1 MAGRIL
7 IVDAVATNRIILK
20 VKLAAACYHVVQAET
35 AKDALRLATSEA
47 PDLVLLDQSGDTG
60 CGLEVCR
67 ALRADPRCSG
77 IPIVMTTR
85 PQDSACRRAA
95 FVAGADVVLARPLDE
110 AMLLARIRGL
120 LRAAARRTE
129 LCPAGSDAALGLA
142 EPVAGSFDGP
152 GRIAVVAPTLTEA
165 LVWRQRLGTAPGNG
179 IAAMAALGAL
189 EAISQAAPPDLVLIV
204 PGPGP
209 GGGAA
214 ALRLLSDLQSR
225 AETRTCGVLMIEP
238 VQDGIA
244 GVTALDLGL
253 GDLIEPDVS
262 DPELV
267 LRVRRQLLAKRETD
281 RLRDALG
288 HGMRAALRDPLTG
301 LHNRRYGLQRLE
313 RIARAALT
321 SGKPFA
327 VMVLDIDRFKRVN
340 DSYGHSAGDEVLKI
354 VAQRLR
360 ASLRPSDMVARI
372 GGEEF
377 MVVLPDTN
385 PMRARRRAERLRR
398 AVGKT
403 PVVLPGDRGSIPVT
417 LSIGVAIGGLHDAA
431 DAPFTTVEH
440 ADRALYTAKSDGRN
454 QVIVSAG
461 AA

>member
-7 IVDAVATNRIILK
+7 IVDAVATNRIILR
-20 VKLAAACYHVVQAET
+20 VKLAAACYNVMQAET
-35 AKDALRLATSEA
+35 TREALRLAVTEA

-60 CGLEVCR
+60 FGLEVCR

-77 IPIVMTTR
+77 IPIVMTT
-85 PQDSACRRAA
+85 PAQDGACRRAA
-95 FVAGADVVLARPLDE
+95 FLAGADVVLARPLDE
-110 AMLLARIRGL
+110 AMLLARVRGL

-129 LCPAGSDAALGLA
+129 LCPAGSDAAFGLA
-142 EPVAGSFDGP
+142 EHGAGAFEGP
-152 GRIAVVAPTLTEA
+152 GRVAVIAPTLSEA
-165 LVWRQRLGTAPGNG
+165 VAWRQRIEASPAHGVQAL
-179 IAAMAALGAL
+179 AAVGAL
-189 EAISQAAPPDLVLIV
+189 DALSQAAPELVLIV
-204 PGPGP
+204 PGQGAS
-209 GGGAA
+209 GGAA

-225 AETRTCGVLMIEP
+225 AETRTCGVMMIEP
-238 VQDGIA
+238 PQDGIV

-262 DPELV
+262 DDELA
-267 LRVRRQLLAKRETD
+267 LRVARQLRIKRETD

-288 HGMRAALRDPLTG
+288 HGVRAALRDPLTG
-301 LHNRRYGLQRLE
+301 LHNRRYALQRLE
-313 RIARAALT
+313 RIARAALAN
-321 SGKPFA
+321 GQPFA

-340 DSYGHSAGDEVLKI
+340 DCYGHAAGDEVLKI

-360 ASLRPSDMVARI
+360 ASLRQSDMIARI

-377 MVVLPDTN
+377 LVVLPETN
-385 PMRARRRAERLRR
+385 PQRARRRAERLRR

-403 PVVLPGDRGSIPVT
+403 PVVLPGDRGSITVT
-417 LSIGVAIGGLHDAA
+417 LSIGVAIGGQPDAA
-431 DAPFTTVEH
+431 GKPFLTVEH
-440 ADRALYTAKSDGRN
+440 ADRALYAAKSDGRN